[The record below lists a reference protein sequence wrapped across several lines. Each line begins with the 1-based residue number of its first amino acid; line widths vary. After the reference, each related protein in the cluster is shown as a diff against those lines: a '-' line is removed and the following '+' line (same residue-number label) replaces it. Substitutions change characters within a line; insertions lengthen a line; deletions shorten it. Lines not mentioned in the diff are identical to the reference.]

1 MQRMSN
7 ETIVSSL
14 EVFDPP
20 ANGVADGA
28 GTPSQNGVIGS
39 LWKIWQK
46 RHWLAKIG
54 AWALIVSTVVAFL
67 IPVKF
72 ESTTRVL
79 PSDAIPHTGGGML
92 SALAGLSSSSSSSSS
107 SLLDV
112 AGEALG
118 TKNNGAMYVALLH
131 SRTVQENL
139 VRRFGLMKVYGVRY
153 LDGARKILNKRTEIE
168 EDRKSFVITITVT
181 DHDRSRAHDLAN
193 AYIEELNSL
202 LSHVTTS
209 SAGQQRQFL
218 ERRLIQVKKD
228 LGTAEANFSQYAS
241 KNTTLDIPEQT
252 KAMVESGAILQA
264 QIIAAQ
270 SEAEGLQQIYT
281 PNNVRVREVQARID
295 ELQKKLS
302 QMGGQAYGTAP
313 HPSEGADQLYPAIRQ
328 LPLLGV
334 EWADLYR
341 EVKVEETVFQL
352 LTTQYEL
359 SRMEEARETPVLN
372 VVDPAN
378 LPERKSFPPR
388 LVLMIGFTFFC
399 VALGSVWILAA
410 EHWQRI
416 SYDDPTKLLVQDV
429 HRSVVDGS
437 SAVLRR
443 LPWDRLKA
451 LGRKRFPNES

>member
-1 MQRMSN
+1 
-7 ETIVSSL
+7 
-14 EVFDPP
+14 
-20 ANGVADGA
+20 
-28 GTPSQNGVIGS
+28 
-39 LWKIWQK
+39 
-46 RHWLAKIG
+46 
-54 AWALIVSTVVAFL
+54 
-67 IPVKF
+67 
-72 ESTTRVL
+72 
-79 PSDAIPHTGGGML
+79 
-92 SALAGLSSSSSSSSS
+92 
-107 SLLDV
+107 
-112 AGEALG
+112 
-118 TKNNGAMYVALLH
+118 
-131 SRTVQENL
+131 
-139 VRRFGLMKVYGVRY
+139 
-153 LDGARKILNKRTEIE
+153 
-168 EDRKSFVITITVT
+168 
-181 DHDRSRAHDLAN
+181 
-193 AYIEELNSL
+193 
-202 LSHVTTS
+202 
-209 SAGQQRQFL
+209 
-218 ERRLIQVKKD
+218 LIQVKKD

-241 KNTTLDIPEQT
+241 KNTTLDVPEQT

-295 ELQKKLS
+295 ELQKKLE
-302 QMGGQAYGTAP
+302 QMGGQAYGTVP

-372 VVDPAN
+372 IVDPAN

-388 LVLMIGFTFFC
+388 LVLMTGFTFFC
-399 VALGSVWILAA
+399 VALGAFWILAA

-429 HRSVVDGS
+429 HRSVVDCS

-443 LPWDRLKA
+443 LPGDRLKA
-451 LGRKRFPNES
+451 LGRKRFRNES